1 MKSYEVSRK
10 LRNSLNNEVLI
21 EFSPG
26 QDPFEKARQKGETKW
41 ILAHILA
48 GSNEFLFSLTFLMT
62 ILASI
67 LSSGIVVVIG
77 IAITDFIGGS
87 SSTLISY
94 TWLIL
99 TMSLLT
105 PILYLVNNLLRELLA
120 QRIERD
126 TRKEFYGSLLGKSQ
140 SFHDMQRIG
149 DLMARAT
156 NDVRMLNFLISPAL
170 SLIINAF
177 TNLII
182 PMVFIILF
190 YPTQLILVPLIFTG
204 LFLISLRNYNRKIAP
219 VTARLR
225 EEFGAMNATLNETL
239 SGIEVVKASTLE
251 SRELDKFYASAKSYR
266 DAYVDQGLIMAKYL
280 PLLLVAATITFGF
293 AHSVFLNLQ
302 GSMEIGAIIG
312 FVGLLIQLR
321 FPTYVSI
328 FVFAVVRLAISGA
341 RRLIEIMNQTT
352 EIDENPSGLSKKIK
366 GTVRFENVSFTYP
379 NTKNLVLQN
388 VTFEIK
394 AGQTVAIVGTTG
406 SGKTTLTK
414 LLSRLYDVTEGRIRI
429 DGIDIR
435 EFSLKSLRAQIS
447 YIEQDIFLF
456 SSSIFDNISFGRV
469 SSLDDII
476 RVTKLAQAHEF
487 IMRMPKGYNSRVG
500 ERGVQLS
507 GGERQRIALARAF
520 LTDPSILVLDDST
533 SAIDSDTEDRIQRA
547 MNEIRQN
554 RTTFLITHRLSQ
566 IRWADLILVL
576 KHGQI
581 VAKGTHEEL
590 LDTSDEYRKI
600 FVKRFDIDVSKLKEV
615 C

>member
-48 GSNEFLFSLTFLMT
+48 GSNKFLFSLTFLMT

-366 GTVRFENVSFTYP
+366 GTVSFENVSFTYP